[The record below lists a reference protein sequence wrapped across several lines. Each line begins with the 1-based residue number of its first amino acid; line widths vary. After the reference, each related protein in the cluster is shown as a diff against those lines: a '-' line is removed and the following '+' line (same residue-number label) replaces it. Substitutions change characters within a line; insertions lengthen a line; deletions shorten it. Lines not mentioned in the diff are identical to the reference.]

1 MGNDGEFT
9 ITLGK
14 EDFKFSA
21 AHFTLFADG
30 KGELLHGHNY
40 RVIVELRGPA
50 LDGMGLL
57 TDIAAVKDRIRA
69 VCARLDEH
77 TLIPEQSELLD
88 LRPEGD
94 SVEVRFGE
102 RAYRLPQDDVTLLPL
117 GNVTIEL
124 LARMLWDELA
134 PSLDGTGL
142 HTLAVAVEE
151 TAGQRCRYEAPLPG
165 PHA

>member
-1 MGNDGEFT
+1 MSEAAEFT
-9 ITLGK
+9 LTLGK

-40 RVIVELRGPA
+40 RMTVELRGPA

-57 TDIAAVKDRIRA
+57 ADIAAVKDRIRA

-88 LRPEGD
+88 LRHEGD

-117 GNVTIEL
+117 INVTIEL

-134 PSLDGTGL
+134 PTLDGSDL
-142 HTLAVAVEE
+142 RALAVAVEE

-165 PHA
+165 TRA